1 MLNKLKFIII
11 CLLCL
16 TFFLSSKVF
25 ANNKYFK
32 CPEKILTVTKDQD
45 NFLKVGS
52 ILGVNYVKFHIN
64 QSITIKFKY
73 LGSTTKPIKIIS
85 DQKLKKNT
93 LGYEVYNKLSNNNQK
108 IENTY
113 NFVKINDSYVFTRK
127 ENKWEAKLDDQSQ
140 KDYEYE
146 SSGRC
151 IKIQK
156 NEFELGKIIKTAKK
170 EEKITLKTKKKDKEK
185 SNIIKGERSFGMSW
199 QGYDDLIVG
208 KIVFTEQDLFGKI
221 KFSLPNNDGDCIG
234 TYALSQT
241 KGTWSFLCLNKDM
254 NASGTL
260 ILNSTDGSVKGNGKD
275 NKGKKIKFKISSKD

>member
-11 CLLCL
+11 CLLCF

-32 CPEKILTVTKDQD
+32 CPEKILNVTKGQD
-45 NFLKVGS
+45 LLLKAGS

-73 LGSTTKPIKIIS
+73 LGSTEKPIKIIS
-85 DQKLKKNT
+85 NQKLEKNS
-93 LGYEVYNKLSNNNQK
+93 LGYEVYNKLSDNSQK

-113 NFVKINDSYVFTRK
+113 NFVKINDGYAFTRK
-127 ENKWEAKLDDQSQ
+127 ENMWVAKLDNQSQ

-156 NEFELGKIIKTAKK
+156 NEFEIGKIIKSVKK
-170 EEKITLKTKKKDKEK
+170 EKKIIQKTKKKNKK
-185 SNIIKGERSFGMSW
+185 VSNIIKGERSFGMNW

-208 KIVFTEQDLFGKI
+208 KIVFTEQDLFGKL

-234 TYALSQT
+234 TYALSQI

-260 ILNSTDGSVKGNGKD
+260 VLNSTNGSVTGSGKD

>member
-11 CLLCL
+11 FLLCL

-32 CPEKILTVTKDQD
+32 CPEKILTVTKGQD
-45 NFLKVGS
+45 NLLKVGS

-113 NFVKINDSYVFTRK
+113 NFIKINDVYAFTRK
-127 ENKWEAKLDDQSQ
+127 ANKWVAKLDNQSQ
-140 KDYEYE
+140 KNYEYE

-151 IKIQK
+151 IKIKK

-170 EEKITLKTKKKDKEK
+170 EKK
-185 SNIIKGERSFGMSW
+185 
-199 QGYDDLIVG
+199 
-208 KIVFTEQDLFGKI
+208 
-221 KFSLPNNDGDCIG
+221 NN
-234 TYALSQT
+234 AKNQ
-241 KGTWSFLCLNKDM
+241 
-254 NASGTL
+254 
-260 ILNSTDGSVKGNGKD
+260 
-275 NKGKKIKFKISSKD
+275 KK